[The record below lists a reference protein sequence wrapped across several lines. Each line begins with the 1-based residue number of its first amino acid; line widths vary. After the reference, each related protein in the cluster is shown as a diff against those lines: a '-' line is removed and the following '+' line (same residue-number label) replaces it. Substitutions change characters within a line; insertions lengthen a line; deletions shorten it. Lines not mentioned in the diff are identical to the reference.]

1 MADDAKGDDT
11 PDPDPD
17 DATADDRVA
26 ELEAKVERLEQ
37 NVEEQREVLSI
48 LAAGQQSE
56 SLPDLGC
63 PYCGEGILV
72 GSSGISW
79 EQVECTS
86 CEFKQYL

>member
-1 MADDAKGDDT
+1 MADDAENDDV
-11 PDPDPD
+11 PEAN
-17 DATADDRVA
+17 DAAAADRVA
-26 ELEAKVERLEQ
+26 ELEAKVQRLEQ

-56 SLPDLGC
+56 NLPDLGC
-63 PYCGEGILV
+63 PYCGEGTLV

-86 CEFKQYL
+86 CDFKQYL

>member
-1 MADDAKGDDT
+1 MADDAENDDV
-11 PDPDPD
+11 PEAN
-17 DATADDRVA
+17 DAAAADRIA
-26 ELEAKVERLEQ
+26 ELEAKVQRLEQ

-56 SLPDLGC
+56 NLPDLGC
-63 PYCGEGILV
+63 PYCGEGALV

-86 CEFKQYL
+86 CDFKQYL